1 MGLGVFVMKKLLLT
15 ANGLC
20 SEEIRSAFLKL
31 VPKDFKDLNI
41 GIISTSQPKLKE
53 KHPKMILVKNTF
65 HEIGFKKVEFIDI
78 EFENSLK
85 LKKYDVIFL
94 NGGYPF
100 YLIYHLKK
108 SGADIILNELIND
121 GKIVVGL
128 SAGSIALG
136 PDNKM
141 YNYICSEDNTFG
153 VTDLSALNAIDIRI
167 YPHYKEHCEI
177 HPNLVERILEFEQ
190 KFNCQVTRLNN
201 NQAIL
206 VLDDKVEKI
215 G

>member
-1 MGLGVFVMKKLLLT
+1 MFVMRKLLLT
-15 ANGLC
+15 AYGLC
-20 SEEIRSAFLKL
+20 SEEIRSAFFKL

-53 KHPKMILVKNTF
+53 KHPQMILVKNTF
-65 HEIGFKKVEFIDI
+65 HEIGFQNVEFIDI
-78 EFENSLK
+78 EFENVLK

-108 SGADIILNELIND
+108 SGADIVLNELIND

-136 PDNKM
+136 PDNEM
-141 YNYICSEDNTFG
+141 CNYIYLEDNTFG
-153 VTDLSALNAIDIRI
+153 VTDLSALSAIDIRI
-167 YPHYKEHCEI
+167 YPHYKEHCGI
-177 HPNLVERILEFEQ
+177 NPNLEKSILEFEL
-190 KFNCQVTRLNN
+190 KYNCKVTRLNN

-206 VLDDKVEKI
+206 VLDDMVEKI